1 MKSESYSGLSSD
13 LQTQVQY
20 YWQENVSG
28 KDDNTVLGTTSAKGF
43 CTYINQ
49 LLGTELTVK
58 VTPKRDFTNALG
70 LFYSKPIKSIKIPKG
85 ILDEVVVTYNDDL
98 AESTFR
104 LSQLE
109 SIEFEDLKVLDGVFW
124 NCTRLSSI
132 TIPDSV
138 TSIGDA
144 AFCNCISLS
153 SIICKATTAPTIQPN
168 TFSFASN
175 GILHY
180 PNGSDY
186 SSWKSDDNLKNW
198 TFVADA

>member
-58 VTPKRDFTNALG
+58 VTPKRDFTNASG

-132 TIPDSV
+132 
-138 TSIGDA
+138 
-144 AFCNCISLS
+144 
-153 SIICKATTAPTIQPN
+153 ICKATTAPTIQPN